1 MALFIEHNEN
11 SRGLLQDDC
20 LVRATTTFLQITY
33 QQAGYLIAR
42 SQGESGYF
50 YNTRGNST
58 YLFETLLGLEPK
70 EYEGTVNSLANKIK
84 ESAIVFVKGHAVY
97 IEPKKYYD
105 TWDSGRRRVQHYY
118 TIPKATL
125 MKTKALMKGLEQYNI
140 F

>member
-1 MALFIEHNEN
+1 MALFIDHNEN
-11 SRGLLQDDC
+11 SKGMSQDDC

-42 SQGESGYF
+42 SQGESGFF

-58 YLFETLLGLEPK
+58 HLFEKMLGLEPK
-70 EYEGTVNSLANKIK
+70 EYDGTVNSLANKIN

-97 IEPKKYYD
+97 IEPKKYFD
-105 TWDSGRRRVQHYY
+105 TWDSGRRRVQKYY
-118 TIPKATL
+118 TIPRATL
-125 MKTKALMKGLEQYNI
+125 MKTKQLMEHLEQYNI